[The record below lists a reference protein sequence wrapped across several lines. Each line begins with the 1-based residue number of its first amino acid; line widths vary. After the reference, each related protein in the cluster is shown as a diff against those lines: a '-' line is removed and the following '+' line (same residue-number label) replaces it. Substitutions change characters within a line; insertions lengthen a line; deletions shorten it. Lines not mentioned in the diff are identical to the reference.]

1 MYSTTSTLQTVI
13 TALLVMLTMCA
24 ASPVYAWD
32 KQSISSDEITFTAS
46 GIGGA
51 GGAGVDAFEALVIIS
66 NDELAGLRGGFE
78 ISGLQIDIGAYIRTF
93 IDGVQVL
100 ESMVNLTGSDA
111 IGGLP
116 SVSTVLNAIDFK
128 DGLQI
133 VDSSTGGL
141 AGVRD
146 QIPDQ
151 IDLGALN
158 NASGV
163 ILNDSKGFT
172 AALHQITRSQIISAI
187 VNTASGRQ
195 LRQEVEVSVDI
206 ANFRQLQGL
215 SRNALR
221 AGALSRAGRIR

>member
-1 MYSTTSTLQTVI
+1 MHSTTSTLQI
-13 TALLVMLTMCA
+13 TALFMLLTMCA

-51 GGAGVDAFEALVIIS
+51 GVDAFETLDIIS

-78 ISGLQIDIGAYIRTF
+78 IAGLQIDIGAYIRTF
-93 IDGVQVL
+93 IDGIQVL
-100 ESMVNLTGSDA
+100 ESMVNLTGSDVT
-111 IGGLP
+111 GGLL
-116 SVSTVLNAIDFK
+116 SVSTVRNAMEFK
-128 DGLQI
+128 EGLQI

-141 AGVRD
+141 AALRD

-151 IDLGALN
+151 VDLGALN

-172 AALHQITRSQIISAI
+172 AALHQINRSQIISAV

-206 ANFRQLQGL
+206 ANFRQLQGFA
-215 SRNALR
+215 RDALR